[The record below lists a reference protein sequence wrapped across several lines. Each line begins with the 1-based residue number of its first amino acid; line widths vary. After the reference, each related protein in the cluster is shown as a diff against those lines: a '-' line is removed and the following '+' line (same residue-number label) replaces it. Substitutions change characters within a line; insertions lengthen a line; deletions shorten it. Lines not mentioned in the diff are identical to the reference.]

1 VATLTRF
8 ELAISC
14 VTGRHVDRYTTG
26 PYLVGDDG
34 IEPPTSC
41 L

>member
-1 VATLTRF
+1 MAVNPLGKPGRAYRSST
-8 ELAISC
+8 SC
-14 VTGRHVDRYTTG
+14 RTPAAGF
-26 PYLVGDDG
+26 LVGGDG

>member
-1 VATLTRF
+1 MAFIVAAWVGSSYDDASAV
-8 ELAISC
+8 ELAEREM
-14 VTGRHVDRYTTG
+14 GG
-26 PYLVGDDG
+26 DG

>member
-1 VATLTRF
+1 LHLLTILLTIWPLDAGAVRRKPACF
-8 ELAISC
+8 LM
-14 VTGRHVDRYTTG
+14 GG
-26 PYLVGDDG
+26 DG